1 MPAVSSHIVNT
12 RRLLIPSNLHRDEKL
27 RYIERF
33 SDYNPG
39 DLDPSFEDDYE
50 RIDANTWLVVV
61 YGVPPGED
69 RAPPG
74 HARHQ
79 VPMGLGEREMEQT
92 ARIIP
97 PYVELMNEAAKAVP
111 VSMAIDASR
120 HGMARQAYDDMV
132 RDGSFD
138 SLDRTDMVDAFTDAI
153 ISTARESRMQAEYVP
168 ITNIKYGDLNGGT
181 VKIEGGSPKRDK
193 LRGVA
198 LLTAFLGLLA
208 APLIPYITHVRRLPP

>member
-1 MPAVSSHIVNT
+1 MKNSVISSGSPTIIRGTSIRRSRTIMKGSTLTRGWSSYTASRPGKTEPRRVMPGT
-12 RRLLIPSNLHRDEKL
+12 RSRWDWERD
-27 RYIERF
+27 
-33 SDYNPG
+33 
-39 DLDPSFEDDYE
+39 
-50 RIDANTWLVVV
+50 
-61 YGVPPGED
+61 
-69 RAPPG
+69 
-74 HARHQ
+74 
-79 VPMGLGEREMEQT
+79 MEQT
-92 ARIIP
+92 ARMVP

-153 ISTARESRMQAEYVP
+153 ISTARESRMQAAYEP

-181 VKIEGGSPKRDK
+181 VKIEVNSSKRDK

-198 LLTAFLGLLA
+198 LLTAYLGLLA
-208 APLIPYITHVRRLPP
+208 APLIPYITRVRRLLP